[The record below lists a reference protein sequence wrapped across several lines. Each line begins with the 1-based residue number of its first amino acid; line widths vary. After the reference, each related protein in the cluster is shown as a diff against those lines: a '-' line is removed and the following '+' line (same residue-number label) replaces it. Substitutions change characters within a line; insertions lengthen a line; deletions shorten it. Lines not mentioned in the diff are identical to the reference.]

1 MGSDARNKSQ
11 VRWAVIITAWTFAL
25 AVFLGMVTQYLF
37 AGLKSI
43 LLATVNLVII
53 IFVGILFDMIGI
65 AATAADEVPL
75 LAKAAKKTPGAREAL
90 FLIRH
95 ADRVSNFC
103 NDVVGDIAGIIS
115 GSLGALLVLRLVA
128 GGFFRESP
136 LISIFLTG
144 IISAL
149 TVGGKALGKTFA
161 IERSTEIILGVAY
174 LLTKIDA
181 ILPGKSIFG
190 TALPRK
196 RK

>member
-1 MGSDARNKSQ
+1 
-11 VRWAVIITAWTFAL
+11 
-25 AVFLGMVTQYLF
+25 MVTQYLF
-37 AGLKSI
+37 AGIKSM
-43 LLATVNLVII
+43 LLAAVNLVII
-53 IFVGILFDMIGI
+53 VFIGILFDMIGI
-65 AATAADEVPL
+65 AATAADEVPV

-115 GSLGALLVLRLVA
+115 GGLGALLVLRLVA
-128 GGFFRESP
+128 GGYFRESP
-136 LISIFLTG
+136 LLSIFLTG

-190 TALPRK
+190 NALPRK

>member
-1 MGSDARNKSQ
+1 MGSERRNKSQ
-11 VRWAVIITAWTFAL
+11 LRWTVTITAWTFVL

-37 AGLKSI
+37 AGIKSM
-43 LLATVNLVII
+43 LLAAVNLVII
-53 IFVGILFDMIGI
+53 VFIGILFDMIGI
-65 AATAADEVPL
+65 AATAADEVPV

-115 GSLGALLVLRLVA
+115 GGLGALLVLRLVA
-128 GGFFRESP
+128 GGYFRESP
-136 LISIFLTG
+136 LLSIFLTG

-190 TALPRK
+190 NALPRK